1 MTEKIPTNSKYL
13 DEVKRLRQELEKLE
27 DEKANLE
34 FLLEMSN
41 EHSDV
46 VETELQKS
54 KEQAEQAQQEAEMAN
69 RAKSTFL
76 ANMSH
81 ELRTPLNGIL
91 GYAQI
96 LQRDSRLTEK
106 QKDGVTIIKQ
116 SGEHLLTLINDILD
130 LSKIEAGKLELI
142 EKDFYLPT
150 FLKGIVDLFKLRA
163 EEKDIFFIY
172 KELSNSPSSEQSEK
186 IPSGVRGDEKR
197 LRQILLNLLS
207 NAMKFTQHGSV
218 TFTVGFQSTPPG
230 LSNEKSVSFKIE
242 DTGLGI
248 AKADIE
254 KIFEPFQQVGKQSKM
269 IEGTGLGLP
278 ISKKLVEIM
287 GGQLKVTSELGSG
300 SIFEFEIPMP
310 TVSDSGNT
318 SMIQEQM
325 KIIGYQRT
333 SPTSSKEQQSF
344 LILVADDKPQ
354 NRILLIDLLQPL
366 GFDIIEAENGKQA
379 LTLARQSHPDVILM
393 DSMMHTIDTLE
404 CIRQM
409 RQEVQLKDI
418 LIVAVSANV
427 FLQHQQ
433 ECIEAGCDAFL
444 PKPVDLNQLLQL
456 IADHLPLQWIGENLT
471 IVRKKSQEEESQ
483 KGPSP
488 EQAETLF
495 ELVMMGDIRG
505 ILEYASELEQ
515 QDAQLQPFTK
525 EICQLAK
532 SFQEQKLEEIVKQY
546 MTD

>member
-1 MTEKIPTNSKYL
+1 MTEKIPTDLKCL
-13 DEVKRLRQELEKLE
+13 DDVKRLQQELEKLK
-27 DEKANLE
+27 DEKTNLE

-46 VETELQKS
+46 IEMELQKA
-54 KEQAEQAQQEAEMAN
+54 KEQAELAQQEAEMAN
-69 RAKSTFL
+69 CAKSTFL

-106 QKDGVTIIKQ
+106 QKDGITIIKQ

-150 FLKGIVDLFKLRA
+150 FLKGIVDLFQLRA

-172 KELSNSPSSEQSEK
+172 KEFSKSPFSEKAESKK

-218 TFTVGFQSTPPG
+218 TFSVCSQSKQSG
-230 LSNEKSVSFKIE
+230 LSKEDSVYFKIE

-254 KIFEPFQQVGKQSKM
+254 KIFDPFQQVGKQSKM

-287 GGQLKVTSELGSG
+287 GGELKVTSELGKG

-310 TVSDSGNT
+310 TVLNSDNSY
-318 SMIQEQM
+318 SMIQEQK
-325 KIIGYQRT
+325 KIIGYQKMSL
-333 SPTSSKEQQSF
+333 SPSKEQPSYRTSLTEEQQPF

-354 NRILLIDLLQPL
+354 NRTLLIDLLQPL
-366 GFDIIEAENGKQA
+366 GFDIIEAENVKQA
-379 LTLARQSHPDVILM
+379 LTLARQSLPKVILM
-393 DSMMHTIDTLE
+393 DSMMHTIGSLE

-409 RQEVQLKDI
+409 RQEVKLKRHFNRCCF
-418 LIVAVSANV
+418 S
-427 FLQHQQ
+427 
-433 ECIEAGCDAFL
+433 
-444 PKPVDLNQLLQL
+444 
-456 IADHLPLQWIGENLT
+456 
-471 IVRKKSQEEESQ
+471 
-483 KGPSP
+483 
-488 EQAETLF
+488 
-495 ELVMMGDIRG
+495 
-505 ILEYASELEQ
+505 
-515 QDAQLQPFTK
+515 
-525 EICQLAK
+525 
-532 SFQEQKLEEIVKQY
+532 
-546 MTD
+546 